1 MWSDSLA
8 PSAKNERRNWR
19 RGGFDTIFW
28 FCNVGTEIGRK
39 TPMWDQKY
47 MAGKRG
53 EGKSDDTRELSEDEE
68 EDKGRETGRRR
79 KTGIP

>member
-1 MWSDSLA
+1 
-8 PSAKNERRNWR
+8 
-19 RGGFDTIFW
+19 
-28 FCNVGTEIGRK
+28 
-39 TPMWDQKY
+39 MWDQKY